1 MFLYFYRTH
10 KLKREYDNSLSA
22 KKEAVELMAAA
33 RAGAK
38 RARVESDGEDS
49 VGSDLAG
56 TRLESLS
63 DFGSGSDSEL
73 DHASGGQGASAGF
86 EGNSSESDNEG
97 GKGGGE
103 GGRGGAEGDEGD
115 FRYMNE

>member
-1 MFLYFYRTH
+1 VFLYFYRTH
-10 KLKREYDNSLSA
+10 KLRREYDNSLSA
-22 KKEAVELMAAA
+22 KKEAVVLRAAA

-38 RARVESDGEDS
+38 RVRAESDGEDL

-63 DFGSGSDSEL
+63 DFGSGSDSEP
-73 DHASGGQGASAGF
+73 DHASGGQGACPGF

-97 GKGGGE
+97 GGRGGGGE
-103 GGRGGAEGDEGD
+103 GGGGRG
-115 FRYMNE
+115 